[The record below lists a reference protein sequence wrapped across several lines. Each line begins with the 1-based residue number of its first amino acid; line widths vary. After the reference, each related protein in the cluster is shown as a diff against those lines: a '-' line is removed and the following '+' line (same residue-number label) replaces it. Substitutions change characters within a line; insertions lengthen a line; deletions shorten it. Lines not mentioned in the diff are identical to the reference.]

1 MAMINL
7 WTMGRARSFAV
18 IAPATCAGCQSGGR
32 ARPDVRLS
40 NPASFEKAHTKEHVI
55 GHEPGTCDL
64 CDLYYK
70 ARAHVVRIR
79 TDDGMGTG
87 FVVSESGQILTN
99 AHVVGDDDT
108 PSVETYEGQTF
119 AAKTFRRGSE
129 VDLALLQVDPP
140 SGDWTP
146 MKVVP
151 VALPEVGSDVYI
163 IGHPVGLGWTIT
175 RGIVSAVRKVGEVA
189 PIEMIQTDA
198 AISPGNS
205 GGPLL
210 DRHGHLVGVVVSKLT
225 GPGIESVGFAIPVA
239 YAAVFIARVEHDN
252 P

>member
-1 MAMINL
+1 M
-7 WTMGRARSFAV
+7 
-18 IAPATCAGCQSGGR
+18 
-32 ARPDVRLS
+32 
-40 NPASFEKAHTKEHVI
+40 
-55 GHEPGTCDL
+55 
-64 CDLYYK
+64 
-70 ARAHVVRIR
+70 
-79 TDDGMGTG
+79 
-87 FVVSESGQILTN
+87 VSESGQILTN

-146 MKVVP
+146 MKVVR
-151 VALPEVGSDVYI
+151 VALPEVGSEVYI

-175 RGIVSAVRKVGEVA
+175 RGIVSAVRKAGEVA

-210 DRHGHLVGVVVSKLT
+210 DRYGQLVGVVVSKLA
-225 GPGIESVGFAIPVA
+225 GPGIESVGFAIPVSV
-239 YAAVFIARVEHDN
+239 AAEFITQTERNRNE
-252 P
+252 